1 MYVEDKVCDEGSS
14 SSSAS
19 QPKEEEP
26 MAPKSEVLGVMWR
39 RKRTNNCSIAPLRSI
54 VVGLWVNWTIYFL
67 DLHCNSTFGGQG
79 EDSELGG

>member
-26 MAPKSEVLGVMWR
+26 MAPKSDVLGVMWR
-39 RKRTNNCSIAPLRSI
+39 RKRTNNCSIAPIGQEFILTVLFRGQLARTANG
-54 VVGLWVNWTIYFL
+54 GLWGLVAWVF
-67 DLHCNSTFGGQG
+67 
-79 EDSELGG
+79 